1 MLAEAREGGRVDAI
15 EGRIRALQRVAYGAD
30 TTDAERARAVAEIAE
45 LIDLAAGGTGRD
57 ELPSPGRTDERDGGT
72 KSADEAE
79 AALDR
84 SSFEGA
90 REDDSPGRARLMRWT
105 IVAGGIG
112 LLLGAAVGWGADRLV
127 PPDAASI
134 STIGPSSSGEP
145 GTPLED
151 TDLLPL
157 FDRLPLAAEATRVAG
172 VDDSIDPASVRLL
185 ANRTDGPAAYLAR
198 TVDGDDVCLVLLLPA
213 GPSRSAC
220 TADGRLPAEGLGIQ
234 YNAQGYGLAVARLA
248 PTGTVALG
256 LIVTF

>member
-1 MLAEAREGGRVDAI
+1 VDAI

-57 ELPSPGRTDERDGGT
+57 ELPSAGRTDERDGGST
-72 KSADEAE
+72 SADEAD

-90 REDDSPGRARLMRWT
+90 PEDDAPGRARLVRWA
-105 IVAGGIG
+105 VAAGGIG
-112 LLLGAAVGWGADRLV
+112 LVLGAAVGWGAGQGV
-127 PPDAASI
+127 PMNPASI

-157 FDRLPLAAEATRVAG
+157 FDRLPLAAESTRAAG
-172 VDDSIDPASVRLL
+172 VDDTIDPASVRLL
-185 ANRTDGPAAYLAR
+185 ASRTDGPAAYLAR
-198 TVDGDDVCLVLLLPA
+198 TIDGDDVCLVLLLPA

-220 TADGRLPAEGLGIQ
+220 TAGGRLPAEGLSIQ
-234 YNAQGYGLAVARLA
+234 YDAQGYGIAVARLA
-248 PTGTVALG
+248 RTGTVALG
-256 LIVTF
+256 LIVAF

>member
-1 MLAEAREGGRVDAI
+1 VDAI

-45 LIDLAAGGTGRD
+45 LIDLAAGGGRD
-57 ELPSPGRTDERDGGT
+57 ELPSAGRTDERDGGT
-72 KSADEAE
+72 KPADEAD

-90 REDDSPGRARLMRWT
+90 PGDDSPGRARLLRWAV
-105 IVAGGIG
+105 VAGGIG
-112 LLLGAAVGWGADRLV
+112 LLLGAAVGWGAGQAV
-127 PPDAASI
+127 PTDPASI
-134 STIGPSSSGEP
+134 FTINPSSSGGP

-157 FDRLPLAAEATRVAG
+157 FDRLPLAAESARVAG
-172 VDDSIDPASVRLL
+172 VDDTIDPASVRLL

-198 TVDGDDVCLVLLLPA
+198 TVDGDDVCLVLMLPA

-220 TADGRLPAEGLGIQ
+220 TADGRLPAEGLSIQ
-234 YNAQGYGLAVARLA
+234 YDAQGYGLAVARLA

-256 LIVTF
+256 LIVAF